1 MPFVCG
7 DMAFFGVHESKTID
21 HDRIHFYYVEDEALL
36 MGFLL

>member
-1 MPFVCG
+1 
-7 DMAFFGVHESKTID
+7 TID